1 MANCPFRRWL
11 SLSVAM
17 IPLTAAGAGLP
28 RVAPPGPGMAGA
40 PSLEY
45 SRGLD
50 ARFDCVGTRGALYVD
65 GGCETVALARQR
77 FSYPELFYVPEVY
90 GRRVGILR
98 DELESFVRCVREGET
113 PAISGAD
120 GRRAVEVARAIQSCL
135 ETGMVVSL

>member
-40 PSLEY
+40 PGLEY

-50 ARFDCVGTRGALYVD
+50 ARFGRRLEQEYGPPAQVSRSDRPVTAIRPTPSGALTDTGVPLTGWGGALRAPSGGLWNCTP
-65 GGCETVALARQR
+65 GGC
-77 FSYPELFYVPEVY
+77 FSP
-90 GRRVGILR
+90 
-98 DELESFVRCVREGET
+98 
-113 PAISGAD
+113 D
-120 GRRAVEVARAIQSCL
+120 GRFFPLYRRAPPIQ
-135 ETGMVVSL
+135 GNPAHR